1 MATTVVN
8 PEPTQTAP
16 QTPQMTVS
24 PAQPETVEQKY
35 KRLYEATQQA
45 PQAVQPSVAQ
55 PQASELT
62 TLLQTVEG
70 LKGELTSLRT
80 ALPPPQVVTQ
90 PAPTPWYEML
100 RQGDFEGAENNLL
113 ERIKGK
119 VLQEAKQTVSAE
131 ANESLRV
138 QLEVNDFLQTLRTQN
153 PELATMEKYL
163 QAPVGQIIE
172 QARTDGK
179 IKSTNDFLRIY
190 KEAVNTEFTNMRNV
204 FGQQRA
210 AGQQQAQT
218 RQQEVLSSTPL
229 VPQSVRSVPDGSTN
243 ATPPTETLDDYFTR
257 RKALESLRKGMTVQG

>member
-1 MATTVVN
+1 MATTVVI

-16 QTPQMTVS
+16 QTPQMTVP

-35 KRLYEATQQA
+35 KRLYEATQQTPQVQIPVA
-45 PQAVQPSVAQ
+45 PAP
-55 PQASELT
+55 ELT
-62 TLLQTVEG
+62 QLLQTVEG

-80 ALPPPQVVTQ
+80 AMPQPQVVQQ

-119 VLQEAKQTVSAE
+119 VLQEARQTVSAE

-138 QLEVNDFLQTLRTQN
+138 QLEVNDFLQTLRSQN
-153 PELATMEKYL
+153 PELVTMEKYL
-163 QAPVGQIIE
+163 QAPVAAVIE
-172 QARTDGK
+172 QAKTDGK
-179 IKSTNDFLRIY
+179 IKSTSDFLRIY